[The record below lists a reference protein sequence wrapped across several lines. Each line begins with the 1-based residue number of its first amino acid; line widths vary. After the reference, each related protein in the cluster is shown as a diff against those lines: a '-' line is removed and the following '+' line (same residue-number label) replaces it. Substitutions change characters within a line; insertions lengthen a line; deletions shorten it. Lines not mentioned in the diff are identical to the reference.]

1 MTAAWPVSLGEG
13 EISVQ
18 SGSSHATPIAAG
30 VAALI
35 LEYARQP
42 AAKAHE
48 RVADP
53 KRLKHCDEM
62 RKVLLAMAPLNQEF
76 HCISPARIFDAKTDL
91 RHVRIS
97 SSISGILDSL

>member
-1 MTAAWPVSLGEG
+1 VTAAWPVKNGVGET
-13 EISVQ
+13 SVQ

-42 AAKAHE
+42 AARNHE
-48 RVADP
+48 RVADV

-62 RKVLLAMAPLNQEF
+62 RKVLLAMASLNQDF
-76 HCISPARIFDAKTDL
+76 HCISPAKIFNDKTDL

-97 SSISGILDSL
+97 SAISGILDSL